1 MAHFRDKW
9 GENGFTGFCTYPK
22 NRPDGWADPHTKACM
37 VEDSPKQP
45 FWRNLGVEFT
55 SLEVLKTASHRM
67 IKKVKHPVVA
77 LDCSPGRYPAEA
89 KHDQIAKH
97 LFWADPIRKEAEAFI
112 KEHLPRPFVAV
123 HIRQAFLESCDRGL
137 VHSTV
142 QCAPWVTVGS
152 EIVPTPSSEEG
163 EQGAEVLVQRAASY
177 PIETCSGGGAGQMEL
192 HLIEVIKSLGGTM
205 VTDET
210 GAAIVPPRWEGVSV
224 FVASDHPLVGSGPT
238 GMSWLTEHFDAKSIE
253 GGLSDMETG
262 YLRPQVDLAI
272 MDMANHM
279 VGHCPSSFSH
289 VSARMRLA
297 RGESVSYWGVPSS
310 LPKKPIVHEAEA
322 KAEL

>member
-1 MAHFRDKW
+1 M
-9 GENGFTGFCTYPK
+9 
-22 NRPDGWADPHTKACM
+22 
-37 VEDSPKQP
+37 
-45 FWRNLGVEFT
+45 
-55 SLEVLKTASHRM
+55 
-67 IKKVKHPVVA
+67 
-77 LDCSPGRYPAEA
+77 
-89 KHDQIAKH
+89 
-97 LFWADPIRKEAEAFI
+97 
-112 KEHLPRPFVAV
+112 
-123 HIRQAFLESCDRGL
+123 
-137 VHSTV
+137 
-142 QCAPWVTVGS
+142 QCAPWVTAGS
-152 EIVPTPSSEEG
+152 EIVPTLSSEEG

-192 HLIEVIKSLGGTM
+192 HLIEVIKSFGGTM
-205 VTDET
+205 VGET
-210 GAAIVPPRWEGVSV
+210 KSGARSDGSQTKQKPRWEGVSV

-238 GMSWLTEHFDAKSIE
+238 GMSWLKEHFNAKSIE
-253 GGLSDMETG
+253 GGLTDVQTG